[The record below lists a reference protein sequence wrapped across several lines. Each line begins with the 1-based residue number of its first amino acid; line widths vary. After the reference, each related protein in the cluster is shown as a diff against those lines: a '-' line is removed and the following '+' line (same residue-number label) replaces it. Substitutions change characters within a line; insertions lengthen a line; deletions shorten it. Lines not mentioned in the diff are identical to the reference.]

1 MQRSRQIV
9 SLTGMRAFLISWIV
23 IYHLKDELDILFPF
37 QPLIDFAATGF
48 IGVDFFFITSGFIIA
63 YNYATR
69 FKSFSLNTYKSF
81 LWLRLARIYP
91 VYLFSLLLTAL
102 MIGAATLMG
111 SQISNPDFYTASGF
125 IESLFLVQ
133 AWALP
138 TTFSWNAVAWAVSN
152 EWLAYLAFPVII
164 AITLRIRHVPTV
176 LASIVAIL
184 WAMTAICLL
193 LEATWSVPYGA
204 GSYGTL
210 RVAGEFVAGCL
221 LYNLYAVGWG
231 ARWQWGWITFVAWLA
246 VIGGGIF
253 LNSATHSQPAGSQ
266 LAGSEIANTVNMSG
280 QLNVLWI
287 TPVCAI
293 AIYALAWERG
303 WIAKVF
309 STKLMICG
317 GHISYALY
325 LTHFICLI
333 LLRRYFSVEAYT
345 SASFGLRASVLIGYL
360 VVILSVAVLTYRL
373 IEEPGRQWMKSLVM
387 SKSDVRKTA
396 IAHQPESPKH
406 QRNIDH
412 SLMASSTATD
422 SQKSLR
428 R

>member
-9 SLTGMRAFLISWIV
+9 SLTGMRAFLIGWIV

-63 YNYATR
+63 YNYAAR

-91 VYLFSLLLTAL
+91 VYLFSLLLTAF
-102 MIGAATLMG
+102 MISAAAFMG
-111 SQISNPDFYTASGF
+111 SQISNPDFYTALGF
-125 IESLFLVQ
+125 VKSLFLVQ

-152 EWLAYLAFPVII
+152 EWLAYLAFPIVI
-164 AITLRIRHVPTV
+164 AITLRIRHIPTV

-184 WAMTAICLL
+184 WAMTAVCLL
-193 LEATWSVPYGA
+193 LDATWSVPYGA

-210 RVAGEFVAGCL
+210 RVAGEFIAGCL

-231 ARWQWGWITFVAWLA
+231 ARWRWGWITVVAWLA
-246 VIGGGIF
+246 VIGGVMF
-253 LNSATHSQPAGSQ
+253 LNSATHTQ
-266 LAGSEIANTVNMSG
+266 LAGTQLVNTVNMSG

-303 WIAKVF
+303 LIAKIF
-309 STKLMICG
+309 STKLMIYG

-345 SASFGLRASVLIGYL
+345 SASFGLRAGVFIGYL
-360 VVILSVAVLTYRL
+360 VVMLSVAVLTYRL
-373 IEEPGRQWMKSLVM
+373 VEEPGRRWMKSLVM
-387 SKSDVRKTA
+387 SKSDVRRTA
-396 IAHQPESPKH
+396 ITHQPKSPKQH
-406 QRNIDH
+406 KNLDH
-412 SLMASSTATD
+412 SLMAGSRAAD
-422 SQKSLR
+422 SHKSIR

>member
-9 SLTGMRAFLISWIV
+9 SLTGMRAFLIGWIV

-48 IGVDFFFITSGFIIA
+48 IGVDVFFITSGFIIA
-63 YNYATR
+63 YNYATL

-102 MIGAATLMG
+102 MFGAATFIG
-111 SQISNPDFYTASGF
+111 SQVSNPDFYTASGF
-125 IESLFLVQ
+125 VKSLFLVQ

-152 EWLAYLAFPVII
+152 EWLAYLAFPIII
-164 AITLRIRHVPTV
+164 AITLRIRHIPTV

-184 WAMTAICLL
+184 WVMAAVCLL
-193 LEATWSVPYGA
+193 LDATWSAPYGA

-210 RVAGEFVAGCL
+210 RVAGEFIAGCL
-221 LYNLYAVGWG
+221 LYNLYAIGWG
-231 ARWQWGWITFVAWLA
+231 ARWRWGWITVVAWLA
-246 VIGGGIF
+246 VIGGGVF
-253 LNSATHSQPAGSQ
+253 LNSATRTQ
-266 LAGSEIANTVNMSG
+266 LAGAQLVDTINMSG

-293 AIYALAWERG
+293 AVYALAWERG
-303 WIAKVF
+303 WIAKIF
-309 STKLMICG
+309 STKPMIYG

-333 LLRRYFSVEAYT
+333 LLRRYFSVEAYA
-345 SASFGLRASVLIGYL
+345 SASFGLRGGVFVGYL
-360 VVILSVAVLTYRL
+360 IVMLSVAVLTYRL
-373 IEEPGRQWMKSLVM
+373 VEEPERRWMKSL
-387 SKSDVRKTA
+387 
-396 IAHQPESPKH
+396 
-406 QRNIDH
+406 
-412 SLMASSTATD
+412 
-422 SQKSLR
+422 
-428 R
+428 